1 MGSFCGLSFAEE
13 QKEEVKEITAV
24 ALTEILVVKCYPAQ
38 TMCSVAFYVSAEE
51 SLILLFCLSLFCC
64 TSASQQ
70 NTSKE
75 PHSHIMLL
83 FFYSMTVVVI
93 LNKRS
98 VFLFS
103 RCSSCS
109 FANATLYLSAFI
121 YLPLLEVIIYWR
133 QFECRRSFLQP
144 IDLSCLSFLPIPPIL
159 SLTRGLIRN
168 EILIYSRMV
177 TSGSHL
183 FPYI

>member
-1 MGSFCGLSFAEE
+1 MGSFYGLSFAEE

-103 RCSSCS
+103 RCSMQLQFHQCDSLS
-109 FANATLYLSAFI
+109 FCI
-121 YLPLLEVIIYWR
+121 YLLATTRSDHLLATDNLNADGAFSSQSIFPV
-133 QFECRRSFLQP
+133 FLSY
-144 IDLSCLSFLPIPPIL
+144 LFL
-159 SLTRGLIRN
+159 
-168 EILIYSRMV
+168 
-177 TSGSHL
+177 L
-183 FPYI
+183 F